1 MTAGRV
7 RGEAKQAAESPWV
20 GLLGRVGLA
29 AKGGLYAL
37 VAILAIAVA
46 TGERR
51 RAEDAPGALATISD
65 EPWGRAL
72 LVALAVGFAAY
83 AVWLLAAAIFARA
96 ERDGGAKE
104 IGKRAGYVGLC
115 ILYAGLC
122 VFTVRLLTGVGEAAG
137 GSGEERRGTA
147 EVLSW
152 SYGPWIV
159 GLAGAAVIVAGAVN
173 AYRALTQNF
182 RDELS
187 TGEMSAAEDRWY
199 TRIGVIGHAARAVV
213 FGLIGAFLVKAALE
227 YDPNEAVGL
236 DGALQ
241 RLVQQ
246 WHGTLL
252 LGLVAAGLLAY
263 GAFCLVQAR
272 YRPV

>member
-1 MTAGRV
+1 M
-7 RGEAKQAAESPWV
+7 
-20 GLLGRVGLA
+20 
-29 AKGGLYAL
+29 
-37 VAILAIAVA
+37 
-46 TGERR
+46 
-51 RAEDAPGALATISD
+51 
-65 EPWGRAL
+65 
-72 LVALAVGFAAY
+72 
-83 AVWLLAAAIFARA
+83 
-96 ERDGGAKE
+96 
-104 IGKRAGYVGLC
+104 
-115 ILYAGLC
+115 C
-122 VFTVRLLTGVGEAAG
+122 VFSVRLLTGVGEAAG